1 MKYKYPLL
9 LYIILFSLGFQG
21 CVKDPELG
29 DEIKNALM
37 PEVRTNDDIKTTATS
52 VTISGEVVKENGAR
66 VTESGFCW
74 GATSDFQVNTKN
86 LIAVS
91 KGKGTFSATI
101 ESLTNN
107 TKYYIKAYAIN
118 PVDTAFGDV
127 LQFTTTSGV
136 GTVKTSE
143 AERIMA
149 TKAQCGGVITQ
160 QGEAEI
166 TERGIYLM
174 RSVEPA
180 VVDSILKIEME
191 TDSFYCTVSGLTP
204 LTRYY
209 VRAYAKNKFGEF
221 NGSNLVS
228 FMTTDGMPVI
238 ENFQNMETS
247 YTYADFSFEITD
259 EGESEVTACG
269 LCYGLE
275 KNPTIETAD
284 TVMCGSGPGLFSG
297 RLTNLDQQKQYYVRA
312 FAINEMG
319 IRYSSGEG
327 YSLILLNEL
336 PTVQTTEVTD
346 IVSGTATVTGEV
358 LSEGASDVTESG
370 ICWNTTAN
378 ATIETNA
385 GILPVSYGKTQFS
398 GKMTGLKGGTTYY
411 VRAYAINAKGV
422 QYGQYLTVK
431 TPDIF
436 SSVASFSGS
445 FRIPGSSAYC
455 MIDNNMCF
463 LLGGDNGPKYTDEL
477 WMFVADS
484 RNEWQQLSSM
494 PQELAWQACFSR
506 GFGLWAFGGLTSDGK
521 VNNNLYFYSTID
533 NSWSLVQED
542 KGTRPQG
549 MSRAGCGVFN
559 EQVFF
564 IGGRRDS
571 LINEV
576 WTFDSDNYAWARKG
590 SFPIKQSD
598 GVAVVIGDRV
608 YAGLGKVNPNAMS
621 ASYTKRLWSSTNLSG
636 WSEETEWPG
645 DGGIQK
651 GFALDDDLYAIDTN
665 GYIWRYDT
673 TAKSW
678 SRKSKLPDANKDI
691 HCAYVVDGKVL
702 LGLGTNSKE
711 LISYDYTWD
720 N

>member
-1 MKYKYPLL
+1 MKHKYPLL
-9 LYIILFSLGFQG
+9 FYILFTLSFQG

-37 PEVRTNDDIKTTATS
+37 PEVKTNDDIKTTATT
-52 VTISGEVVKENGAR
+52 VTLSGEVIKENGAH

-74 GATSDFQVNTKN
+74 GMTSDFQVDKENIK
-86 LIAVS
+86 AVS
-91 KGKGTFSATI
+91 KGKGTFNTTI
-101 ESLTNN
+101 ESLNNN

-118 PVDTAFGDV
+118 QVDTAFGDV

-143 AERIMA
+143 AEKIMA

-174 RSVEPA
+174 KSVEPA

-221 NGSNLVS
+221 NGSNLIS
-228 FMTTDGMPVI
+228 FVTTDGMPII
-238 ENFQNMETS
+238 ENFQNKEIS
-247 YTYADFSFEITD
+247 YTYADFSFDITD
-259 EGESEVTACG
+259 EGDNEVTACG
-269 LCYGLE
+269 LCYGPD

-284 TVMCGSGPGLFSG
+284 TIMCGKGAGQFSG

-346 IVSGTATVTGEV
+346 VVSGTATVSGEV

-378 ATIETNA
+378 ATIETNI
-385 GILPVSYGKTQFS
+385 GILPISYGKTKFS

-436 SSVASFSGS
+436 SIVADFTGS

-463 LLGGDNGPKYTDEL
+463 LLGGDSGPKYTDEL
-477 WMFVADS
+477 WMFVADT

-506 GFGLWAFGGLTSDGK
+506 GFGLRWI
-521 VNNNLYFYSTID
+521 NL
-533 NSWSLVQED
+533 W
-542 KGTRPQG
+542 
-549 MSRAGCGVFN
+549 
-559 EQVFF
+559 
-564 IGGRRDS
+564 
-571 LINEV
+571 
-576 WTFDSDNYAWARKG
+576 RK
-590 SFPIKQSD
+590 
-598 GVAVVIGDRV
+598 
-608 YAGLGKVNPNAMS
+608 
-621 ASYTKRLWSSTNLSG
+621 
-636 WSEETEWPG
+636 
-645 DGGIQK
+645 
-651 GFALDDDLYAIDTN
+651 
-665 GYIWRYDT
+665 
-673 TAKSW
+673 
-678 SRKSKLPDANKDI
+678 NK
-691 HCAYVVDGKVL
+691 
-702 LGLGTNSKE
+702 
-711 LISYDYTWD
+711 
-720 N
+720 

>member
-1 MKYKYPLL
+1 MKHKYPLL
-9 LYIILFSLGFQG
+9 FYILFTLSFQG

-37 PEVRTNDDIKTTATS
+37 PEVKTNDDIKTTATT
-52 VTISGEVVKENGAR
+52 VTLSGEVIKENGAH

-74 GATSDFQVNTKN
+74 GMTSDFQVDKENIK
-86 LIAVS
+86 AVS
-91 KGKGTFSATI
+91 KGKGTFNTTI
-101 ESLTNN
+101 ESLNNN

-118 PVDTAFGDV
+118 QVDTAFGDV

-143 AERIMA
+143 AEKIMA

-174 RSVEPA
+174 KSVEPA

-221 NGSNLVS
+221 NGSNLIS
-228 FMTTDGMPVI
+228 FVTTDGMPVI
-238 ENFQNMETS
+238 ENFQNKEIS
-247 YTYADFSFEITD
+247 YTYADFSFDITD
-259 EGESEVTACG
+259 EGDNEVTACG
-269 LCYGLE
+269 LCYGPD

-284 TVMCGSGPGLFSG
+284 TIMCGKGAGQFSG

-346 IVSGTATVTGEV
+346 VVSGTATVSGEV

-378 ATIETNA
+378 ATIETNI
-385 GILPVSYGKTQFS
+385 GILPISYGKTKFS

-436 SSVASFSGS
+436 SSVADFTGS

-463 LLGGDNGPKYTDEL
+463 LLGGDN
-477 WMFVADS
+477 V
-484 RNEWQQLSSM
+484 
-494 PQELAWQACFSR
+494 
-506 GFGLWAFGGLTSDGK
+506 
-521 VNNNLYFYSTID
+521 
-533 NSWSLVQED
+533 
-542 KGTRPQG
+542 
-549 MSRAGCGVFN
+549 CG
-559 EQVFF
+559 
-564 IGGRRDS
+564 R
-571 LINEV
+571 
-576 WTFDSDNYAWARKG
+576 
-590 SFPIKQSD
+590 
-598 GVAVVIGDRV
+598 
-608 YAGLGKVNPNAMS
+608 
-621 ASYTKRLWSSTNLSG
+621 YTK
-636 WSEETEWPG
+636 
-645 DGGIQK
+645 
-651 GFALDDDLYAIDTN
+651 
-665 GYIWRYDT
+665 
-673 TAKSW
+673 
-678 SRKSKLPDANKDI
+678 
-691 HCAYVVDGKVL
+691 
-702 LGLGTNSKE
+702 
-711 LISYDYTWD
+711 
-720 N
+720 

>member
-1 MKYKYPLL
+1 MKHKYPLL
-9 LYIILFSLGFQG
+9 FYILFTLSFQG

-37 PEVRTNDDIKTTATS
+37 PEVKTNDDIKTTATT
-52 VTISGEVVKENGAR
+52 VTLSGEVIKENGAH

-74 GATSDFQVNTKN
+74 GMTSDFQVDKENIK
-86 LIAVS
+86 AVS
-91 KGKGTFSATI
+91 KGKGTFNTTI
-101 ESLTNN
+101 ESLNNN

-118 PVDTAFGDV
+118 QVDTAFGDV

-143 AERIMA
+143 AEKIMA

-174 RSVEPA
+174 KSVEPA

-221 NGSNLVS
+221 NGSNLIS
-228 FMTTDGMPVI
+228 FVTTDGMPVI
-238 ENFQNMETS
+238 ENFQNKEIS
-247 YTYADFSFEITD
+247 YTYADFSFDITD
-259 EGESEVTACG
+259 EGDNEVTACG
-269 LCYGLE
+269 LCYGPD

-284 TVMCGSGPGLFSG
+284 TIMCGKGAGQFSG

-346 IVSGTATVTGEV
+346 VVSGTATVSGEV

-378 ATIETNA
+378 ATIETNI
-385 GILPVSYGKTQFS
+385 GILPISYGKTKFS

-436 SSVASFSGS
+436 SSVADFTGS

-463 LLGGDNGPKYTDEL
+463 LLGGDSGPKYTDEL
-477 WMFVADS
+477 WMFVADT

-494 PQELAWQACFSR
+494 PQELAWKACFSR
-506 GFGLWAFGGLTSDGK
+506 GFGLWAFGGLTSGGK
-521 VNNNLYFYSTID
+521 INNNLYFYSTID
-533 NSWSLVQED
+533 NSWSEVQED
-542 KGTRPQG
+542 KSTRPQG

-559 EQVFF
+559 DQVYF

-576 WTFDSDNYAWARKG
+576 WTFNSDSYVWSRKG
-590 SFPIKQSD
+590 NFPIKQSD
-598 GVAVVIGDRV
+598 GVALVIGDRV
-608 YAGLGKVNPNAMS
+608 YAGLGKVNPNSMS
-621 ASYTKRLWSSTNLSG
+621 ASYTKRLWSSTNLSS

-651 GFALDDDLYAIDTN
+651 GFSLNGDLYVIDTN
-665 GYIWRYDT
+665 GNIWRYDT
-673 TAKSW
+673 TAKTW
-678 SRKSKLPDANKDI
+678 SQKSKLPAANKDI
-691 HCAYVVDGKVL
+691 HCVYVVDGKVL
-702 LGLGTNSKE
+702 LGLGINGNK
-711 LISYDYTWD
+711 LIGYDYTWD